1 MSIDFGAIL
10 ETALGAATNAVKDT
24 APQIEDFLREIAHG
38 HEAAIKSLADA
49 FADGDIDEDTFRNEM
64 DDEAKTLEAELQ
76 AVAVMAKA
84 IAQRAINA
92 FRKALIDGITAAV
105 KAAI

>member
-10 ETALGAATNAVKDT
+10 ETAVGAAADAVKNT
-24 APQIEDFLREIAHG
+24 APQVEDFLREIARG
-38 HEAAIKSLADA
+38 HEEAIKAIADA
-49 FADGDIDEDTFRNEM
+49 FAKGDIDEETFKSEM

-76 AVAVMAKA
+76 AVAVLTKA

-92 FRKALIDGITAAV
+92 FRKALINGITAAIDTV
-105 KAAI
+105 I

>member
-1 MSIDFGAIL
+1 MSIDIGAIL
-10 ETALGAATNAVKDT
+10 QTAVGAATDAVKKT
-24 APQIEDFLREIAHG
+24 APQVEDFLREIAKG

-49 FADGDIDEDTFRNEM
+49 LADGDIDEDTFKDEM

-76 AVAVMAKA
+76 AVAVLTKA

-92 FRKALIDGITAAV
+92 FRKALIDGITTAV

>member
-1 MSIDFGAIL
+1 MSIDIGAIL
-10 ETALGAATNAVKDT
+10 QTAVAAATDAVKKT
-24 APQIEDFLREIAHG
+24 APQVEDFLREIAKG
-38 HEAAIKSLADA
+38 HEAAIRSLAEA
-49 FADGDIDEDTFRNEM
+49 LASGDIDEETFKDEM

-76 AVAVMAKA
+76 AVAVMGKA

-92 FRKALIDGITAAV
+92 FRKALIDGITSAI